1 MVFLKA
7 CLEGSA
13 KFVKQILSHIIQQ
26 RKFVDVVIV
35 EGRAV
40 KLGRFN
46 DILDRYIGET
56 FRLQ

>member
-7 CLEGSA
+7 CLKGIA
-13 KFVKQILSHIIQQ
+13 KIIKQILRHIIQQ
-26 RKFVDVVIV
+26 GKFVDIVIV